1 MVIEWLKF
9 EVAPDLIDHYI
20 KVDEEVWT
28 TTLRQYPGFLG
39 KQVWLDPDHLD
50 AAILIIYWS
59 DREAW
64 KNVPADV
71 LEATEKEFV
80 KRLGS
85 NNHKLIETKEF
96 HMTNPRPDELPS
108 PLKPIK

>member
-9 EVAPDLIDHYI
+9 EVSPDLIDHYI
-20 KVDEEVWT
+20 EVDEKVWT

-39 KQVWLDPDHLD
+39 KQVWLDPNHLN

-71 LEATEKEFV
+71 LEATEEKFI
-80 KRLGS
+80 KQLGAS
-85 NNHKLIETKEF
+85 NYKLIEAKEF
-96 HMTNPRPDELPS
+96 YTADLRLGELLS
-108 PLKPIK
+108 PIQ

>member
-9 EVAPDLIDHYI
+9 EIAPDLIDQYI
-20 KVDEEVWT
+20 EVDEEVWT

-39 KQVWLDPDHLD
+39 KQVWLDPNHLNI
-50 AAILIIYWS
+50 AILIIYWS

-64 KNVPADV
+64 KSVPADV

-80 KRLGS
+80 RRLGS
-85 NNHKLIETKEF
+85 KDCRLIETKEF
-96 HMTNPRPDELPS
+96 NIRNIWSDELPL
-108 PLKPIK
+108 PFKQ